1 MVVIV
6 TLFSAAFMLSIFRQ
20 NVTNT
25 YLTLQSTANTESELI
40 SNIINKNKLQSGKDD
55 KYLSDILTKNDKFLT
70 FSETGDTLLCK
81 KFGEMF
87 KFVWSAS
94 SGNISW
100 VQSST
105 LDDLYTNDIVRAL
118 IFGESPVLVGSDYLG
133 KNSAFYI
140 CPHNKYRFLSCY

>member
-1 MVVIV
+1 MHYTGNKKTLFISVIIMVVIV

-70 FSETGDTLLCK
+70 FSETGVC
-81 KFGEMF
+81 
-87 KFVWSAS
+87 
-94 SGNISW
+94 
-100 VQSST
+100 
-105 LDDLYTNDIVRAL
+105 
-118 IFGESPVLVGSDYLG
+118 
-133 KNSAFYI
+133 
-140 CPHNKYRFLSCY
+140 C